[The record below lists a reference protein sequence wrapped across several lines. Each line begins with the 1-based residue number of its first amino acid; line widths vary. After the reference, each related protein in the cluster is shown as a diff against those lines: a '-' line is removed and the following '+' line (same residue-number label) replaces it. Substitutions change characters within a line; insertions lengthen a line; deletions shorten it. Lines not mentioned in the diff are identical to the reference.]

1 MAGDYFHGAE
11 TYLLPDTTR
20 PIEVLAASTIG
31 LVATAPNAQSAIA
44 ATLTLGEDNS
54 ALTVS
59 AVETGPRGNGISIE
73 LIDPEANDVALSV
86 ALDGDAIQ
94 VTLATGADGAIT
106 STASEVA
113 SALNADDA
121 ANDLITAA
129 AGGDGSGVIEYAYQ
143 VYLSGGEN
151 EPFPLNKP
159 TLVTSDKL
167 IAKAGSDGTLKDALT
182 DIYNQTGAVVVVV
195 RVAEGKDEA
204 DTKANVIGSMDA
216 NGNTTGLAALEG
228 AEGLLGI
235 RPRLIIAPEFSH
247 LSSVGE
253 KMESVAKNLNGIAL
267 IDSDH
272 YDTYSNVIKRA
283 RKFAEA
289 YFLHGGISVYDPDK
303 KTTVKRHMSGT
314 VAGHIVRV
322 DNDEGYWNSPSNR
335 KIYEI
340 EGTAIDIPYVSSG
353 PGAKSCLA
361 NQLNSNNIVTIVNKK
376 GGWHLW
382 GNRLTNGVM
391 LPHQRIRYIVGDSIN
406 EAHQDAVDRNVTKNY
421 VESVTGRVNAFLR
434 RLTGEVISGGLCWV
448 DTEDNINAIGTG
460 QVFFDY
466 DLGFYDVAERVTF
479 RQHVNRTYN
488 EQIFS

>member
-1 MAGDYFHGAE
+1 MGDYFHGAE
-11 TYLLPDTTR
+11 TFLLPDTTR

-31 LVATAPNAQSAIA
+31 LVATAPKAQPAIA
-44 ATLTLGEDNS
+44 ATLTVGEDNS

-59 AVETGPRGNGISIE
+59 AVDTGSRGNGISIE
-73 LIDPEANDVALSV
+73 LMDPDAADVALSI
-86 ALDGDAIQ
+86 ALDGFEIQ
-94 VTLATGADGAIT
+94 VTLATDAEGAIT

-113 SALNADDA
+113 AALNAHDE

-129 AGGDGSGVIEYAYQ
+129 AGGDGSGVMDIVYQ
-143 VYLSGGEN
+143 VYLSGGEV

-167 IAKAGSDGTLKDALT
+167 IAKAGSEGTLKDALT
-182 DIYNQTGAVVVVV
+182 DIYNQSGAVVIVV
-195 RVAEGKDEA
+195 RVAEGADEA
-204 DTKANVIGSMDA
+204 STKANVIGSMDA
-216 NGNTTGLAALEG
+216 NGNTTGMAALEG
-228 AEGLLGI
+228 AEGSLGV

-247 LSSVGE
+247 LPSVGE

-272 YDTYSNVIKRA
+272 YATYSDVIKRA
-283 RKFAEA
+283 RKFSEA
-289 YFLHGGISVYDPDK
+289 FFLHGGVAVYDADK
-303 KTTVKRHMSGT
+303 KTTVKRHMSAT

-322 DNDEGYWNSPSNR
+322 DNEEGYWNSPSNR

-340 EGTAIDIPYVSSG
+340 EGTAIDIPYVSNG

-361 NQLNSNNIVTIVNKK
+361 NQLNSNNIVTIVNKN
-376 GGWHLW
+376 GGWNLW
-382 GNRLTNGVM
+382 GNRLTSGVM

-406 EAHQDAVDRNVTKNY
+406 EAHQDAVDCNVTKNY

-434 RLTGEVISGGLCWV
+434 RLTGTVISGGQCWA
-448 DTEDNINAIGTG
+448 DSEDNINAIGTG

-466 DLGFYDVAERVTF
+466 DLGFFDVAERVTF